1 MKKYLLNFGEYVDKG
16 LKTTKSNLSNIIFNK
31 KKYYFKISRLF
42 NMVFWIFLNLKFN
55 YEIIFLK
62 KFKNLKIIHVLQRG
76 SILKLLKYEYKSLG
90 VIIRQFKDFSN

>member
-1 MKKYLLNFGEYVDKG
+1 
-16 LKTTKSNLSNIIFNK
+16 
-31 KKYYFKISRLF
+31 
-42 NMVFWIFLNLKFN
+42 MVFWIFLNLKFN

-62 KFKNLKIIHVLQRG
+62 KFKILKIIHVLQIG